1 MGRHGITEQNTV
13 NAGERGGPTQAEVL
27 SALYAC
33 STAIPAAVPRSR

>member
-1 MGRHGITEQNTV
+1 MARHGITEQNTV
-13 NAGERGGPTQAEVL
+13 NADERGGPTHAEVL